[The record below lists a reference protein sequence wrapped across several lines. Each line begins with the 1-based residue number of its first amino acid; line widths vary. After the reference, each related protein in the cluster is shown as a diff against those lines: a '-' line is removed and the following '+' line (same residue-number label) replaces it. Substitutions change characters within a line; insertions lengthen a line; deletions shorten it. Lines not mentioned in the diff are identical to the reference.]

1 MAHLRGS
8 TRLSFLQ
15 RMYRVTPGTNKVPM
29 LPGSFL
35 DLGSLKEVRAEITII
50 PVYLTHWKDTGFLPS
65 FSMSLKKSSPT
76 SNSLEQ
82 CH

>member
-1 MAHLRGS
+1 
-8 TRLSFLQ
+8 
-15 RMYRVTPGTNKVPM
+15 M